1 MAPSAYLGRA
11 DDHPRIRWIGG
22 MTLQIVLDSAASNG
36 QLMIMRNHAGRGD
49 ATPVHVH
56 HREDEVFHVLD
67 GTITVW
73 VGNQRR
79 EAGSGDACWLPRGV
93 PHAFRVT
100 SDTATLLV
108 MCTPA
113 GLEQAFQEAGW
124 TGPVP
129 PPPEWTLT
137 PQAIGHAMAKRD
149 CQILGPPRAAADGPI
164 ITPPSTRAVTSTK
177 APLIAPAGHPDP
189 QAASSPTY
197 AAPG

>member
-36 QLMIMRNHAGRGD
+36 QLMIMSNHAGRGD

-79 EAGSGDACWLPRGV
+79 EAGSGECLLASPRDPTRV
-93 PHAFRVT
+93 PRHLR
-100 SDTATLLV
+100 
-108 MCTPA
+108 
-113 GLEQAFQEAGW
+113 
-124 TGPVP
+124 
-129 PPPEWTLT
+129 
-137 PQAIGHAMAKRD
+137 HRH
-149 CQILGPPRAAADGPI
+149 
-164 ITPPSTRAVTSTK
+164 
-177 APLIAPAGHPDP
+177 PAGHVHPRRPGAGLPGSRVDRACPTPGRVDADP
-189 QAASSPTY
+189 PGHRTRHGQARAARSSAHPEPPPT
-197 AAPG
+197 APSSRHRQRGR